1 MIIKD
6 LDVEHIQ
13 SVYKLVHDTIFS
25 LPTYSKE
32 AGEEQIKVFTADR
45 LKEHI
50 KNPDRL
56 FIITIDNNQVIGFLF
71 GIIERLSNSTI
82 FYLEWTGVNEN
93 YRNRGVMQSMWNRME
108 LWSLNNNLEGI
119 LVDSL
124 TNNKKMV
131 NFLRK
136 NNMNIWA
143 ELKNHWYG
151 HDYFLWGKLL

>member
-13 SVYKLVHDTIFS
+13 SVYNLVYDTIFS
-25 LPTYSKE
+25 LPTYGNE
-32 AGEEQIKVFTADR
+32 AGEEQIKVFTPDR

-124 TNNKKMV
+124 TNNKKMIS
-131 NFLRK
+131 FLKK
-136 NNMNIWA
+136 NNMNVWA